1 MNEFVAGVIIAV
13 LTLCGVVFNGLI
25 SLMTHRNSKQIN
37 DAVNHRHQRADENGK
52 APLKLYDLAIEN
64 HQKIERTEQKLDGLV
79 EWKESYCDSP
89 LNTGKGV
96 DEFLKQFAEL
106 QLKVEQST
114 CKMKDENNEHD

>member
-1 MNEFVAGVIIAV
+1 MNEFVSGVIIAV
-13 LTLCGVVFNGLI
+13 LTLCGVLFNGLI

-64 HQKIERTEQKLDGLV
+64 HQKIDRTEQKVDGLV

-89 LNTGKGV
+89 LNTGQRRRRVPETICGTATKSRTKRLQN
-96 DEFLKQFAEL
+96 ERRKQ
-106 QLKVEQST
+106 
-114 CKMKDENNEHD
+114 